1 MKFKEINSMF
11 RLAVP
16 QPKCFVQLNP
26 LRVNFDGL
34 TILWLH
40 TFIRGLEKTL
50 TSRTPS
56 TVAASD
62 STSQSS
68 SVPVPQLE
76 VRLEALM
83 PRVIN
88 FVIKMFVLYV
98 NETLRHRS

>member
-1 MKFKEINSMF
+1 MF
-11 RLAVP
+11 PVAVP

-26 LRVNFDGL
+26 LQVNFDGL

-50 TSRTPS
+50 ISRTPS
-56 TVAASD
+56 TG
-62 STSQSS
+62 TSGSESKSS

-76 VRLEALM
+76 IRLEALM

-88 FVIKMFVLYV
+88 FIQIFVGYFI
-98 NETLRHRS
+98 NRTLRSPR